1 MGLFENDYIGD
12 ANPGYVIYIQFQVLS
27 SIYWI
32 WLVIT
37 IQNKSYL

>member
-12 ANPGYVIYIQFQVLS
+12 TNPGYVIYIQFQVLS